1 MDVPATN
8 GTIDSVILQILQ
20 ENDEPNER
28 IILKIGTCTLLC
40 KDPAECNEFG
50 SMVKVSEALQCLL
63 QAKE

>member
-8 GTIDSVILQILQ
+8 GTINHIIRQILL
-20 ENDEPNER
+20 NNAPGER

-40 KDPAECNEFG
+40 NDPAECNEFG

-63 QAKE
+63 HAKE